1 LSVQQL
7 LVTPIRRRRILIAL
21 VLLAFQLDGIV
32 VNIGS
37 LVRHRVDVTRRL
49 RVNRRRDGGALLG
62 RLTGDK
68 MQRIA
73 CDERADWRETAEKV
87 GFEFHTIDG
96 EPYWDESAYY
106 AFTLEE
112 IERDLEAA
120 TTELDRMCGELV
132 ARAVADERILR
143 ALRIPEGFWNWIAAS
158 AKRGDASLYGRFDLR
173 YDGTGPAKLLEYN
186 ADTPTAVFETAVF
199 QWMWLEQAIER
210 QIIPRR
216 ADQFNSLHEKLI
228 EGWKEIGAG
237 RTLHLAGMTHNPEDG
252 GTIAYL
258 RDCAHQAGLQT
269 AVLAMSDIGRTSK
282 GTFVDLQDRPIE
294 LAFKLYPWEWMMR
307 EAFGGSLPGASAQWI
322 EPPWKA
328 ILSNK
333 GILPLLWAMFP
344 RHPNLLPAYFDD
356 EEEAARL
363 GASYVRKPLYSREG
377 AISILSSAE
386 TRSIPTAGPT
396 VRRASSARPSLRCR
410 NSTATMSCW
419 APGSPQAIRVVCRCA
434 RISARSLRTPR
445 GSFRTRLSDNAL
457 VVGFFAERL
466 RCHRLKAPL
475 KRVLPSLLS

>member
-1 LSVQQL
+1 LQRAAGVRRGDIGHPKSRRALSVQQL
-7 LVTPIRRRRILIAL
+7 LVIPIRRRRILIAL
-21 VLLAFQLDGIV
+21 VLLACQLDGIV

-49 RVNRRRDGGALLG
+49 RVNRRRDCGALLG

-237 RTLHLAGMTHNPEDG
+237 RTLHLAGTTDNPEDG

-356 EEEAARL
+356 DEEAARL

-377 AISILSSAE
+377 ANI
-386 TRSIPTAGPT
+386 
-396 VRRASSARPSLRCR
+396 
-410 NSTATMSCW
+410 
-419 APGSPQAIRVVCRCA
+419 
-434 RISARSLRTPR
+434 
-445 GSFRTRLSDNAL
+445 AL
-457 VVGFFAERL
+457 VVGGNAVDSDGGPYGAEGFVRQAI
-466 RCHRLKAPL
+466 APL
-475 KRVLPSLLS
+475 PQFNGNYVVLGSWIAAGDPCGLSVREDISPITKNTSRFLPHAIIG